1 MNIAQLLPAAL
12 IVLMASTAAS
22 AFETVVKVISVT
34 PGREIVN
41 EPYESCGSN
50 PAAGAPAQPGCR
62 HADHYDV
69 RVMYTVVYE
78 YQGQRFSAKLPYDPG
93 NELKVDVAVTPKTL
107 PFVKAFKDKFG
118 NFPSYAGCRPN
129 PPPGRRAGSS
139 VAAAESK
146 SASTTGL
153 R

>member
-1 MNIAQLLPAAL
+1 VSGVQASDSTRARAAAALDGLLEFRFGAPVDPVRRRGTSMNIAQLLPAAL
-12 IVLMASTAAS
+12 IDLMASTAAS

-93 NELKVDVAVTPKTL
+93 NELKVDVAVTPK
-107 PFVKAFKDKFG
+107 
-118 NFPSYAGCRPN
+118 
-129 PPPGRRAGSS
+129 
-139 VAAAESK
+139 
-146 SASTTGL
+146 
-153 R
+153 